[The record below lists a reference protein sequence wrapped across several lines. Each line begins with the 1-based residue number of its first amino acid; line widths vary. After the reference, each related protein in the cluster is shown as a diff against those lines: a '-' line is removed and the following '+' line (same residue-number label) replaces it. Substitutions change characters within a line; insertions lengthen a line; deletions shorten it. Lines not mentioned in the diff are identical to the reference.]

1 MRASC
6 FLRTAILAAGVGCLM
21 ATTGAGQGNS
31 SKLGRFTVGT
41 QGVLYMAGTYD
52 NAAAPTTMAG
62 QAYVFY
68 QTPGGKRDKGKYPII
83 MIHGSQQT
91 GANFLGT
98 PDGRPGWAAY
108 FVSHGYPVYVVD
120 QPGRGKSGYFPNA
133 YGPQGGN
140 PSPTTVQRMFT
151 APELSNPLQWPQA
164 ALHTQWPGGPGSGV
178 PGRFAFDQFFAS
190 QVANM
195 PSTVQALTLTTH
207 AVVDLLKRIGPAVI
221 VTHSMAGPLSWM
233 IPQAA
238 LASGQKVVGVIAVEP
253 GGPSGLTATAAPAN
267 ACGLTPVCLNF
278 TPAVS
283 GPADLGLVSVPP
295 PSPDLR
301 NCWLQTEPAHKLPW
315 LNGTPIIIIQG
326 EASYHATY
334 DYCTSKFL
342 TQAGVAH
349 EFVPLATVG
358 IHGNGHMLMLEANN
372 LDIAEFLRKWL
383 AKNVK

>member
-1 MRASC
+1 MRVSC
-6 FLRTAILAAGVGCLM
+6 FLRTPTLAAGLACLIV
-21 ATTGAGQGNS
+21 TTGAAQAAKS
-31 SKLGRFTVGT
+31 AKLGPFSIAT
-41 QGVLYMAGTYD
+41 QGVLYMGGTYD
-52 NAAAPTTMAG
+52 NPASPTALSG

-68 QTPGGKRDKGKYPII
+68 QLPTGERDKRKYPIV

-98 PDGRPGWAAY
+98 PDGRPGWAAF
-108 FVSHGYPVYVVD
+108 FVSNGYPVYVVD

-133 YGPQGGN
+133 YGAQGAN
-140 PSPTTVQRMFT
+140 PNPTTVQRMFT
-151 APELSNPLQWPQA
+151 APELSSPLQWPQA

-178 PGRFAFDQFFAS
+178 PGNFAYDQFLAS

-195 PSTVQALTLTTH
+195 PSTVQALTLTTN
-207 AVVDLLKRIGPAVI
+207 AVAKLLARIGPAVI

-238 LASGQKVVGVIAVEP
+238 PGLVKAVIAVEP
-253 GGPSGLTATAAPAN
+253 GGPSGLNNAAAPAN
-267 ACGLTPVCLNF
+267 ACGLTPVCLTF

-295 PSPDLR
+295 ASSDLR

-326 EASYHATY
+326 EASYHSTY

-349 EFVPLATVG
+349 DFVPLNTVG
-358 IHGNGHMLMLEANN
+358 IHGNGHMMMLEQNN
-372 LDIAEFLRKWL
+372 LAIAEFLQKWL
-383 AKNVK
+383 SDALK

>member
-1 MRASC
+1 MA
-6 FLRTAILAAGVGCLM
+6 LAAGLVCLT
-21 ATTGAGQGNS
+21 ATAGAGQSAEKVNPFPIS
-31 SKLGRFTVGT
+31 S
-41 QGVLYMAGTYD
+41 QGVLYVGGTYD
-52 NAAAPTTMAG
+52 NPAAPTALSN

-68 QTPGGKRDKGKYPII
+68 QLPPGQRPKNKYPVV

-98 PDGRPGWAAY
+98 PDLRPGWAAF

-120 QPGRGKSGYFPNA
+120 QPGRGKSGYFPSA
-133 YGPQGGN
+133 YGTQGGN
-140 PSPTTVQRMFT
+140 PNPTTVQRMFT
-151 APELSNPLQWPQA
+151 APELSSPLQWPQA
-164 ALHTQWPGGPGSGV
+164 ALHTQWPGGRGSGV
-178 PGRFAFDQFFAS
+178 PGNFAYDQFLAS

-195 PSTVQALTLTTH
+195 PSTVQALTLTTK
-207 AVVDLLKRIGPAVI
+207 AVAQLLDRIGPAII

-238 LASGQKVVGVIAVEP
+238 PGKVKAIIAVEP
-253 GGPSGLTATAAPAN
+253 GGPSGLNNATAPAN
-267 ACGLTPVCLNF
+267 ACGLTPVCLTF

-295 PSPDLR
+295 PSSDFR

-315 LNGTPIIIIQG
+315 LDGTPILIVTG

-342 TQAGVAH
+342 TQAGVGH
-349 EFVPLATVG
+349 DFVPLQTVG
-358 IHGNGHMLMLEANN
+358 IRGNGHMMMLEQNN
-372 LDIAEFLRKWL
+372 LEIAEFVRQWLSGKLR
-383 AKNVK
+383 